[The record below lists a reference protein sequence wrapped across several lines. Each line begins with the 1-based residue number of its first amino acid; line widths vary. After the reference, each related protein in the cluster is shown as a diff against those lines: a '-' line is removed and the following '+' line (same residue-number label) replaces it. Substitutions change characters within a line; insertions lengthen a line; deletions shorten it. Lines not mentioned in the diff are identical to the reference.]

1 MKLGVVFPQTEISA
15 DPGAVRAYA
24 ETADALGYDYL
35 LAYDHVLGANPHR
48 PGGWAGRPY
57 DYQDMFHEIF
67 VLFGYLAGITERLQL
82 VSGIVIAPQR
92 QTALLAKQA
101 AAIDVLSGGRLIL
114 GLGIGWNEVEYEAL
128 GMNFHD
134 RGRRVEEQVELMRA
148 LWTER
153 LVDFQGQ
160 YHRIP
165 DAGLH
170 PLPLQRPI
178 PIWFGGGAERALRR
192 MARIG
197 DGWLATGMDL
207 ADLRDKLARLR
218 GFLSEAGREEAE
230 FGVEMRFNLGAV
242 ARGAW
247 AERVTTLRAMGATM
261 VSCDTMNMGLVHPDE
276 HIATIRAFYEEVSAG
291 ADG

>member
-1 MKLGVVFPQTEISA
+1 MQLGVVFPQTEISA

-24 ETADALGYDYL
+24 EAAEALGYDYL
-35 LAYDHVLGANPHR
+35 LAYDHVLGANPER

-57 DYQDMFHEIF
+57 DYDDMFHEIF
-67 VLFGYLAGITERLQL
+67 VLFGYLAGLTERLGL
-82 VSGIVIAPQR
+82 VTGIVIAPQR

-114 GLGIGWNEVEYEAL
+114 GIGIGWNEVEYEAL
-128 GMNFHD
+128 GMNFSD
-134 RGRRVEEQVELMRA
+134 RGRRAEEQVELMRA

-153 LVDFQGQ
+153 LVDFRGRD
-160 YHRIP
+160 HTIP

-170 PLPLQRPI
+170 PLPVQRPI

-207 ADLRDKLARLR
+207 ADLNAKLTLLRRFLAEEGRDERD
-218 GFLSEAGREEAE
+218 
-230 FGVEMRFNLGAV
+230 FGVEMRFNLGLV
-242 ARGAW
+242 PRGGW
-247 AERVTTLRAMGATM
+247 AERVATLREMGATM
-261 VSCDTMNMGLVHPDE
+261 VSCDTMNMGLAHPDE
-276 HIATIRAFYEEVSAG
+276 HIATIRAFHEEVSAG

>member
-1 MKLGVVFPQTEISA
+1 MQLGVVFPQTEMGA

-35 LAYDHVLGANPHR
+35 LAYDHVLGANPDR

-57 DYQDMFHEIF
+57 DYDDTFHEIF
-67 VLFGYLAGITERLQL
+67 VLFGYLAGITERLRL

-101 AAIDVLSGGRLIL
+101 AAIDVLSDGRLIL
-114 GLGIGWNEVEYEAL
+114 GVGIGWNEVEYEAL

-134 RGRRVEEQVELMRA
+134 RGRRVEEQVALMRA

-153 LVDFQGQ
+153 LVDFAGQ
-160 YHRIP
+160 FHRIP

-170 PLPLQRPI
+170 PLPVQRPI
-178 PIWFGGGAERALRR
+178 PIWFGGGAERALQR

-207 ADLRDKLARLR
+207 DDLSAKLAQLR
-218 GFLSEAGREEAE
+218 GFLAEAGRDESE
-230 FGVEMRFNLGAV
+230 FGVEMRFNLGV
-242 ARGAW
+242 VPRGAW
-247 AERVTTLRAMGATM
+247 AERVATLQELGATM
-261 VSCDTMNMGLVHPDE
+261 VSCDTMNMGLTHPDE
-276 HIATIRAFYEEVSAG
+276 HIATIRAFHEEVSAG
-291 ADG
+291 AGG

>member
-15 DPGAVRAYA
+15 DPTAVRAYA
-24 ETADALGYDYL
+24 ETAEALGYDYL
-35 LAYDHVLGANPHR
+35 LAYDHVLGANPNR
-48 PGGWAGRPY
+48 PGGWVDRPY
-57 DYQDMFHEIF
+57 DYEDMFHEIF

-114 GLGIGWNEVEYEAL
+114 GVGIGWNEVEYAAL
-128 GMNFHD
+128 GMDFHD
-134 RGRRVEEQVELMRA
+134 RGKRVEEQVELMRA

-153 LVDFQGQ
+153 LVDYQGQ
-160 YHRIP
+160 FHRIP

-178 PIWFGGGAERALRR
+178 PIWFGGGAERALQR

-207 ADLRDKLARLR
+207 DDLQDKLTRLR
-218 GFLSEAGREEAE
+218 AFLAEAGREETD
-230 FGVEMRFNLGAV
+230 FGVEMRFNLGLV
-242 ARGAW
+242 ERGEW
-247 AERVTTLRAMGATM
+247 AERVATLREMGATM
-261 VSCDTMNMGLVHPDE
+261 VSCDTMNMGLTHPDE

-291 ADG
+291 ANG